1 MAPMPKR
8 MKRKHQHPQ
17 TNPRSDHGQRYLA
30 RELMLNDQGDGAGN
44 HQQECQPAKAVV
56 AAAIMMVVAVVTV
69 VPAVGAVFF
78 SQGAAVIP
86 GFIQREFVAN
96 ADIDFAHLVF
106 LIVTAICGCRKKI
119 IIKSSNVNTRVVS
132 QFEFSALDFRKQSKN
147 MVLKS
152 SKNHQLVCKNHARAR
167 RWRPMDRI
175 SARTAR

>member
-1 MAPMPKR
+1 MAPVPKR
-8 MKRKHQHPQ
+8 MRRKHQHPQ
-17 TNPRSDHGQRYLA
+17 TNPCPDHGKRYLA

-56 AAAIMMVVAVVTV
+56 AAVMMMVVAVVTV

-86 GFIQREFVAN
+86 GFIQREFVAD

-119 IIKSSNVNTRVVS
+119 IIKSSNVNTC
-132 QFEFSALDFRKQSKN
+132 
-147 MVLKS
+147 
-152 SKNHQLVCKNHARAR
+152 HQKIIIPA
-167 RWRPMDRI
+167 
-175 SARTAR
+175 